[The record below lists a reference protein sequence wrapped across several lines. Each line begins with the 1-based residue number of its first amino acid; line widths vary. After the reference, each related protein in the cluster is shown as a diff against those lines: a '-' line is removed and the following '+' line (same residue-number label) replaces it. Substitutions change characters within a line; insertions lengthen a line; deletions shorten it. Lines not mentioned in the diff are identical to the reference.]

1 MAISKILH
9 MKDTGGSFHG
19 KHLKASIEYV
29 MNEEKTQGGR
39 LVGSINCRIGSAF
52 EEMKATKEKF
62 GKTDKR
68 QGYHLILSFK
78 EDEVNPDTAF
88 EVTGRFVE
96 EYLGKEYEAVYVV
109 HDNTDHVHSHIIF
122 NSVSFVTGR
131 KYRYEKGDW
140 AREIQPLTNRLC
152 KEYGLSILEIEEGSR
167 KKEEKL
173 ERHER
178 YKEWNEYRDGAFVWS
193 EMIRR
198 DVDACILQ
206 AEDYEEFVRLLS
218 EKGYEVKRNKYTA
231 VKPKGMKRYRRLK
244 TLGEDYTDEMLKKRI
259 EEMNISDYLS
269 EKREPSPQIIKC
281 HVKRYRRAKLSGLQK
296 KYYARLYR
304 TGQLKKRPY
313 SQVWKYRDD
322 IRRMQSLQNE
332 YLFLARH
339 DIKTAEELFAV
350 ENSLADKKK
359 EASADKS
366 RAFRERARYRDLF
379 KLLDTADDL
388 SAAENA
394 YRLGDEYFL
403 KEHDLYQ
410 DTVKQIEEQGYT
422 VEELSRIRV
431 YHRKRIAEAKEK
443 ETAILRELRISE
455 KIMSDI
461 SKEDDTRG
469 LWEPSEEIAEEKSI
483 QTRQEDTMQPNMRL

>member
-1 MAISKILH
+1 

-19 KHLKASIEYV
+19 KHLKASLEYV

-78 EDEVNPDTAF
+78 EDEVDPDTAF
-88 EVTGRFVE
+88 EVTRRFVE
-96 EYLGKEYEAVYVV
+96 EYLGKEYEVVYVV
-109 HDNTDHVHSHIIF
+109 HDNTEHVHSHIIF

-152 KEYGLSILEIEEGSR
+152 EEYGLSILEIEEGSR
-167 KKEEKL
+167 EKEERM

-193 EMIRR
+193 KMIQR

-206 AEDYEEFVRLLS
+206 AGDYEEFLSLLT
-218 EKGYEVKRNKYTA
+218 EKGYEVKQNKYTA
-231 VKPKGMKRYRRLK
+231 VKPRGMKRYRRLK
-244 TLGEDYTDEMLKKRI
+244 TLGEDYTDDMLKKRI
-259 EEMNISDYLS
+259 EETDISDYLS
-269 EKREPSPQIIKC
+269 AQKEPSPQIIRC
-281 HVKRYRRAKLSGLQK
+281 YVKRYRRAKLSGLQK
-296 KYYARLYR
+296 KYYTRLYR

-313 SQVWKYRDD
+313 SQAWKYRDD

-339 DIKTAEELFAV
+339 DIKTAEELVAV
-350 ENSLADKKK
+350 QSSLTDKKR

-366 RAFRERARYRDLF
+366 MAFRDRSRFKGLF
-379 KLLDTADDL
+379 KLLDTVNDL
-388 SAAENA
+388 SPAESA
-394 YRLGDEYFL
+394 YRQGDEYFI
-403 KEHDLYQ
+403 KEHELYE
-410 DTVKQIEEQGYT
+410 DTLSRIKEQGYT
-422 VEELSRIRV
+422 VEELSNIRA
-431 YHRKRIAEAKEK
+431 YHKKRIAEAREK
-443 ETAILRELRISE
+443 EMAVLKELRLSE

-461 SKEDDTRG
+461 RTDDGTRG
-469 LWEPSEEIAEEKSI
+469 LWELSEEITGDISEEKEKTL
-483 QTRQEDTMQPNMRL
+483 QTEKEETMQPKVRL